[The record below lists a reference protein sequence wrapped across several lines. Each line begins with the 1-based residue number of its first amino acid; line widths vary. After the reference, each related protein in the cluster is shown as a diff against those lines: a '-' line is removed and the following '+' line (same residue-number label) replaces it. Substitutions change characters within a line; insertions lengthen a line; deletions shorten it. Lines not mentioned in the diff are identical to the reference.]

1 MNEKGFTL
9 VEMLATIVLLAL
21 VMGIASYGV
30 IGSINKS
37 KNKSEQIFVE
47 KLSPLIEEYIA
58 LHGSS
63 LQENSQEYCIRN
75 CGGTEEKVMIKK
87 VESFNIMKLVEENF
101 VEKSQLK
108 NPANKKECFSDTKN
122 PEVIVYKD
130 TEYVY
135 YYYVDVSGTNTNC
148 DISEE
153 NGMITNFSKKVI
165 EKLKIE
171 PGVNLPQK
179 LIDKVEN

>member
-58 LHGSS
+58 LYNSK
-63 LQENSQEYCIRN
+63 LQENNPEYCIRN
-75 CGGTEEKVMIKK
+75 CGGAEEEKVMIKK
-87 VESFNIMKLVEENF
+87 IGSFNIKELVNNNFVDKSKLV
-101 VEKSQLK
+101 
-108 NPANKKECFSDTKN
+108 NPANKKECFSNKN

-148 DISEE
+148 DISEG
-153 NGMITNFSKKVI
+153 NGMITNFSKKVV
-165 EKLKIE
+165 EKLKTE